1 MLYVKRNSKNRIVAI
16 YNSPQSD
23 ATEEV
28 PIHSQELIAFL
39 FADQNADDPFMQS
52 EQSLQGLYLSDLG
65 MIRIIEDLIDVL
77 IDKNVITITDLPAQA
92 VSRIQARKKLRKHL
106 SLLRELI
113 SDKNKTI

>member
-77 IDKNVITITDLPAQA
+77 IDKKRYHHYRSASTSGKPYSSPQKVAQA
-92 VSRIQARKKLRKHL
+92 FVSAARAYQRQK
-106 SLLRELI
+106 
-113 SDKNKTI
+113 